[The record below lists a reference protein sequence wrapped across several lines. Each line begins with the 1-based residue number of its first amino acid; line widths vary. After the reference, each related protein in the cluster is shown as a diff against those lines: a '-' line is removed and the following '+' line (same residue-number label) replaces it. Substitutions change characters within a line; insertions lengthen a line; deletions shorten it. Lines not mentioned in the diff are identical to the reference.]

1 MKALLNILGGLF
13 LIIGII
19 WIIAIVV
26 AVANHNPD
34 YSKFTQLIVPFIIHA
49 VCNLVGIILIGL
61 GMRFGK
67 SVQDANKGTE
77 QSAWVAVLYFLT
89 KYVTLNFSIS
99 INYDPDTLAV
109 C

>member
-1 MKALLNILGGLF
+1 
-13 LIIGII
+13 
-19 WIIAIVV
+19 VV

-67 SVQDANKGTE
+67 SVQNANKGTA
-77 QSAWVAVLYFLT
+77 QSA
-89 KYVTLNFSIS
+89 
-99 INYDPDTLAV
+99 
-109 C
+109 